1 MKKFLVKKEVF
12 IIKLM
17 RGIPFI
23 LIGLSIFI
31 IYFTHRYN
39 SIFTK
44 IGYVIFVV
52 GIALIVMQTIR
63 QVRYNIIREINDMLF
78 TLGYTENEIDERQTE
93 LNNRNISELMSIQRM
108 TVKKIEEQKKRKF
121 FEPIERMDK

>member
-1 MKKFLVKKEVF
+1 
-12 IIKLM
+12 
-17 RGIPFI
+17 
-23 LIGLSIFI
+23 
-31 IYFTHRYN
+31 
-39 SIFTK
+39 
-44 IGYVIFVV
+44 
-52 GIALIVMQTIR
+52 MQTIR

-108 TVKKIEEQKKRKF
+108 TEQKIEEQKKRKF

>member
-1 MKKFLVKKEVF
+1 
-12 IIKLM
+12 
-17 RGIPFI
+17 
-23 LIGLSIFI
+23 
-31 IYFTHRYN
+31 
-39 SIFTK
+39 
-44 IGYVIFVV
+44 
-52 GIALIVMQTIR
+52 MQTIR

>member
-1 MKKFLVKKEVF
+1 MVLTRCENFLVRKEVF
-12 IIKLM
+12 VMKLM
-17 RGIPFI
+17 KGIPFI

-44 IGYVIFVV
+44 IGYIIFVV

-63 QVRYNIIREINDMLF
+63 QVRYNIIREINDMLL
-78 TLGYTENEIDERQTE
+78 TLGYTENEIDERRTE
-93 LNNRNISELMSIQRM
+93 LNNRNISELISIQRM
-108 TVKKIEEQKKRKF
+108 TEQKIEEQKKA
-121 FEPIERMDK
+121 